1 MDQIA
6 DQKRKAAISA
16 LIRIAILE
24 GVVLMLVIAS
34 YLMTGALWV
43 LFVGIAG
50 SMAIFAPM
58 FISWAKEH
66 GTTMK
71 TKPNSIEE
79 SQG

>member
-6 DQKRKAAISA
+6 DQKRKAAVSA

-43 LFVGIAG
+43 LFVGIGG
-50 SMAIFAPM
+50 SMADLRPHVH
-58 FISWAKEH
+58 KLGQ
-66 GTTMK
+66 GTWNGHENK
-71 TKPNSIEE
+71 TKLD
-79 SQG
+79 

>member
-6 DQKRKAAISA
+6 DQKRKAAVSA

-43 LFVGIAG
+43 LFVGIGG

-66 GTTMK
+66 GTAMK